1 MATLIKADG
10 TRTEIQPKNG
20 TNFKLE
26 ELQEYVDGY
35 IEIVNLR
42 NGEILVI
49 NEDGKDR
56 TTPTRL
62 QRSWHTSTTL
72 CFLVITLMVMWYFV
86 KMRRYNNGRNSK
98 KNGTF
103 YAW

>member
-20 TNFKLE
+20 TDFKLE
-26 ELQEYVDGY
+26 ELQGYVDGY

-56 TTPTRL
+56 YDTNKTATDLAHEHHALFPGDYIDGDVV
-62 QRSWHTSTTL
+62 L
-72 CFLVITLMVMWYFV
+72 CKDEEV
-86 KMRRYNNGRNSK
+86 R
-98 KNGTF
+98 
-103 YAW
+103 

>member
-20 TNFKLE
+20 TDFKLE

-56 TTPTRL
+56 YDTNKDATELAHQHHALFPGDYIDGDVA
-62 QRSWHTSTTL
+62 L
-72 CFLVITLMVMWYFV
+72 CKDEEVQ
-86 KMRRYNNGRNSK
+86 
-98 KNGTF
+98 
-103 YAW
+103 

>member
-20 TNFKLE
+20 TDFKLE

-42 NGEILVI
+42 NGEILVA

-56 TTPTRL
+56 YETNRVATQLAHDNRALFGWDWIDGDVVHCKTEE
-62 QRSWHTSTTL
+62 
-72 CFLVITLMVMWYFV
+72 V
-86 KMRRYNNGRNSK
+86 K
-98 KNGTF
+98 
-103 YAW
+103 

>member
-20 TNFKLE
+20 TDFKLE

-56 TTPTRL
+56 YDTNKTATELAHQHNALFPGDYIDGDVV
-62 QRSWHTSTTL
+62 L
-72 CFLVITLMVMWYFV
+72 CKDEEVQ
-86 KMRRYNNGRNSK
+86 
-98 KNGTF
+98 
-103 YAW
+103 

>member
-20 TNFKLE
+20 TDFKLE

-49 NEDGKDR
+49 NED
-56 TTPTRL
+56 
-62 QRSWHTSTTL
+62 
-72 CFLVITLMVMWYFV
+72 
-86 KMRRYNNGRNSK
+86 
-98 KNGTF
+98 
-103 YAW
+103 